1 MNKLFSLLA
10 LLVTFS
16 LCSCKDTN
24 AVATSEDGQRLND
37 AFNIATE
44 INKEYGI
51 KGEAYVK
58 ADNGIA
64 RIEFAGTSPDFD
76 CEGLAQKIS
85 KLKSVQ
91 SFDGELHLYF
101 RSEVPET
108 GAIEVLAIFD
118 AKTGKKIQQ

>member
-24 AVATSEDGQRLND
+24 AVATGEDGQRLNG

-58 ADNGIA
+58 ADKGIA
-64 RIEFAGTSPDFD
+64 RIEFDGMTPGSEL
-76 CEGLAQKIS
+76 EGLAQKIS
-85 KLKSVQ
+85 TLKSAR